1 MTPEPVASERPGGR
15 TTGTAAAPV
24 VIRDHR
30 PTVLEMLRETWG
42 YRSLVVPLGLRQVV
56 KGYSGT
62 RLGRPWLVIRP
73 LFSIFGMTLIFGSV
87 LNAPSNGVPY
97 LLFLLVGM
105 VGWLVIE
112 RTVFWATR
120 SFDSY
125 RKVVG
130 RLEVPVLLAPT
141 AATAPML
148 VDTGIM
154 TLIAAGA
161 VIYYFVTEGTLSV
174 QVEPSLALAAAG
186 LALGLA
192 LGWGLGLWL
201 ATLNALARDVRL
213 MLRFVLPVWLYV
225 TPVIYPADALPDRW
239 QFLATIN
246 PAAAPV
252 ELVKEGVLG
261 VGSVE
266 ALSLGVSVAASVSL
280 IASGLWFLTTLSP
293 TLLHGPEYIDEE
305 EEERI

>member
-1 MTPEPVASERPGGR
+1 MTPEPVASDLPGST
-15 TTGTAAAPV
+15 TTGTAAEPV
-24 VIRDHR
+24 VIRDHQ
-30 PTVLEMLRETWG
+30 PTILEMVRDTWR
-42 YRSLVVPLGLRQVV
+42 YRGLVIPLGLRQVV

-73 LFSIFGMTLIFGSV
+73 LFSVFGMALIFGSV
-87 LNAPSNGVPY
+87 LRAPSNGVPY
-97 LLFLLVGM
+97 LLFLVVGM
-105 VGWLVIE
+105 IGWLVIE

-141 AATAPML
+141 AAIAPML
-148 VDTGIM
+148 VDVGIM
-154 TLIAAGA
+154 TLIAAGTA
-161 VIYYFVTEGTLSV
+161 IYYYVTDGTLGI
-174 QVEPSLALAAAG
+174 QMDPSLALAAAG

-192 LGWGLGLWL
+192 LGWGVGLWL
-201 ATLNALARDVRL
+201 ATLNALARDVRI
-213 MLRFVLPVWLYV
+213 MLRFVLPIWLYV
-225 TPVIYPADALPDRW
+225 TPVIYPASSLPDRW

-252 ELVKEGVLG
+252 ELVKEGAFG
-261 VGSVE
+261 VDSVT
-266 ALSLGVSVAASVSL
+266 ALSLAVSIAACVAL
-280 IASGLWFLTTLSP
+280 IGLGLWFLTTLSP
-293 TLLHGPEYIDEE
+293 TLLHGPEFLDEE

>member
-1 MTPEPVASERPGGR
+1 MTRPEPVAQSDIAGA
-15 TTGTAAAPV
+15 GTAAEPIV
-24 VIRDHR
+24 LHDHR
-30 PTVLEMLRETWG
+30 PTVLEMLRDTWS
-42 YRSLVVPLGLRQVV
+42 YRGLVIPLGLRQVV

-73 LFSIFGMTLIFGSV
+73 LFTLFGMALIFGSV
-87 LNAPSNGVPY
+87 LQAPSNGVPY
-97 LLFLLVGM
+97 LLFLVVGM
-105 VGWLVIE
+105 TAWLVIE

-125 RKVVG
+125 HKVVG

-148 VDTGIM
+148 VDAGIM
-154 TLIAAGA
+154 ASIAAGTA
-161 VIYYFVTEGTLSV
+161 IYYLVTEGSLSV
-174 QVEPSLALAAAG
+174 QVEPSLALAAGG
-186 LALGLA
+186 LALGGA
-192 LGWGLGLWL
+192 LGWGIGVWL

-213 MLRFVLPVWLYV
+213 VLRFVLPVWLYV
-225 TPVIYPADALPDRW
+225 TPVIYPAESLPDRW

-261 VGSVE
+261 VGSVS
-266 ALSLGVSVAASVSL
+266 AVSLGVSIVSCAVL
-280 IASGLWFLTTLSP
+280 IASGLWFLTSLSP
-293 TLLHGPEYIDEE
+293 RLLRGPHYIDEE
-305 EEERI
+305 EDERI

>member
-1 MTPEPVASERPGGR
+1 
-15 TTGTAAAPV
+15 
-24 VIRDHR
+24 
-30 PTVLEMLRETWG
+30 
-42 YRSLVVPLGLRQVV
+42 
-56 KGYSGT
+56 
-62 RLGRPWLVIRP
+62 VIRP

-87 LNAPSNGVPY
+87 LQAPSNGVPY

-105 VGWLVIE
+105 IGWLVIE

-130 RLEVPVLLAPT
+130 RLEVPVLLAPA

-148 VDTGIM
+148 VDVGIM

-161 VIYYFVTEGTLSV
+161 ATYYFVTDGTLGI
-174 QVEPSLALAAAG
+174 QLEPSLALAAAG

-192 LGWGLGLWL
+192 LGWGIGLWL
-201 ATLNALARDVRL
+201 ATLNALARDVRI
-213 MLRFVLPVWLYV
+213 MLRFVLPVWLYI
-225 TPVIYPADALPDRW
+225 TPVIYPVESLPDRW

-252 ELVKEGVLG
+252 ELVKEGALG
-261 VGSVE
+261 VGSVTPV
-266 ALSLGVSVAASVSL
+266 SLAVSIAASAAL
-280 IASGLWFLTTLSP
+280 IASGLVFLTTLSP
-293 TLLHGPEYIDEE
+293 TLLLGPEFIDEE
-305 EEERI
+305 EEQI